1 MDITKLIELKSPV
14 PIRFTIG
21 TLPLKGG
28 TGLRESSFVKEV
40 SRNEAGDFLLDTVKN
55 FGLQMSLQT
64 ACVRDGSGILFSS
77 LSEVEGIGKRY
88 SGQPDPQG
96 HAQIKI

>member
-40 SRNEAGDFLLDTVKN
+40 SRNEAEGFLLNTVKN

-64 ACVRDGSGILFSS
+64 ARVRDGSGILFSP
-77 LSEVEGIGKRY
+77 LSEAEGIGKRY